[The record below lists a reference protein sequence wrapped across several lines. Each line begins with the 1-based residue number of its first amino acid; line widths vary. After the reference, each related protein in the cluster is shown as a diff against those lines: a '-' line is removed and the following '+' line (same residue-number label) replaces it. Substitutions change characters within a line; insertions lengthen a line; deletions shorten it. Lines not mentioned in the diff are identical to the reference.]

1 MSKVTSFKQVFQS
14 NHIHKL
20 SRRHGNE
27 GHQNSAEQHKDF
39 NGRVPL
45 ELSTGAG
52 GEISFVVR
60 LPILKSNNCNKT
72 KLIDIKSFLSDP
84 GSIIVYA
91 CQSLTNC
98 HGLVEN

>member
-27 GHQNSAEQHKDF
+27 GHQNSAEQHNDF

-52 GEISFVVR
+52 GEISFVVKN
-60 LPILKSNNCNKT
+60 LT
-72 KLIDIKSFLSDP
+72 
-84 GSIIVYA
+84 IV
-91 CQSLTNC
+91 TRPN
-98 HGLVEN
+98 